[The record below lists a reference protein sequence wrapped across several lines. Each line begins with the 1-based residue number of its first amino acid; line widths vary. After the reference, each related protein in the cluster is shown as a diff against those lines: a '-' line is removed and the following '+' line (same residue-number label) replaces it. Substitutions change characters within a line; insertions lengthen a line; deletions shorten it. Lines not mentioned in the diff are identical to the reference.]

1 MCIDLNAPQ
10 KPYLVTMAQL
20 EVQCHQLQ
28 QHEGKKQHHRRIHCY
43 QQHHYHDHDHRHHHL
58 HQQQQHEHKA
68 LGIGFHSN
76 QSNTTTLRSF
86 TPSPVSP
93 YSLVLQLEPLLQF

>member
-10 KPYLVTMAQL
+10 KPYLVAMAQL
-20 EVQCHQLQ
+20 EVQCQQL
-28 QHEGKKQHHRRIHCY
+28 
-43 QQHHYHDHDHRHHHL
+43 
-58 HQQQQHEHKA
+58 QQHEHKA

-76 QSNTTTLRSF
+76 QSNTSTLRSF